1 MTPPEVVSEAGYFFF
16 SLSPTIT
23 FAGRELIPATSSL
36 DHHCHPPKTK
46 RHVSFW
52 KYLKDIMK
60 RSYKLSSATKS
71 GSGAHKWSDTSYKLE
86 INACFVAVKL
96 FVKRYSLIVEHTHRQ
111 RHHRR
116 VQRRSKWLKCLLK
129 KAVASI
135 IKAMRKSRIKKH
147 RPSECD
153 GCHDTVFVS
162 SRVTYN
168 TLYSSKLINDVWDKM
183 NIFIK
188 KHPIRGLPGRWCWWL
203 RNLNRSS

>member
-1 MTPPEVVSEAGYFFF
+1 MPPS
-16 SLSPTIT
+16 
-23 FAGRELIPATSSL
+23 
-36 DHHCHPPKTK
+36 
-46 RHVSFW
+46 
-52 KYLKDIMK
+52 
-60 RSYKLSSATKS
+60 
-71 GSGAHKWSDTSYKLE
+71 SYKLE

-168 TLYSSKLINDVWDKM
+168 TLEDGVGDCGTLSSRRRCPFHQLSPRSGFPESHKTECATTVSEQRPVVASG
-183 NIFIK
+183 K
-188 KHPIRGLPGRWCWWL
+188 KV
-203 RNLNRSS
+203 S